1 VTSTRPAPLSPE
13 LSTRLTT
20 RVGLRYPI
28 INAPMAGARLEL
40 RTPRSLGID
49 GDSRTLP
56 SWRPIESRECA
67 DDGLQR
73 GLGTILP
80 RCRGRAL

>member
-1 VTSTRPAPLSPE
+1 VTATHPAPLDPE

-20 RVGLRYPI
+20 RFGLRYPI

-40 RTPRSLGID
+40 ATPRSLGID
-49 GDSRTLP
+49 GDSGKLP

-67 DDGLQR
+67 ADGLHR
-73 GLGTILP
+73 GLRVILP
-80 RCRGRAL
+80 HCRGRAL